1 MCGTAEDYEER
12 ERRHGLK
19 DAVYGWTRAR
29 FSPFGRGGRG
39 GSYVLGGVGVTLTVV
54 GGALA
59 MGLGLGLLL
68 ALVQVYGSGW
78 LRRLTGIYVWF
89 FRGIPLLVL
98 LFLFYFGILV
108 SLDIELSPFTIAIV
122 VLGLISS
129 AYQSQILRGAILAVP
144 AGQMKAARAIGMSDA
159 RAIIFIILPQAL
171 RLSIPGWSNEYT
183 VIMKDS
189 AVTYAL
195 GVAELMARANHVASR
210 TYQHFWLYIMVG
222 LIYLLLTYLG
232 TKALRVLEDRVA
244 MSGYI
249 R

>member
-1 MCGTAEDYEER
+1 MGFQDGMTAVAE
-12 ERRHGLK
+12 GL
-19 DAVYGWTRAR
+19 
-29 FSPFGRGGRG
+29 P
-39 GSYVLGGVGVTLTVV
+39 YVLGGVGVTLTVV

-68 ALVQVYGSGW
+68 ALAQVYGPRW

-98 LFLFYFGILV
+98 LFLFYFGLLV

-232 TKALRVLEDRVA
+232 TKALRVLEERVA

>member
-1 MCGTAEDYEER
+1 M
-12 ERRHGLK
+12 HSGLE
-19 DAVYGWTRAR
+19 AVIEGL
-29 FSPFGRGGRG
+29 P
-39 GSYVLGGVGVTLTVV
+39 YVLGGVGVTLTVV

-59 MGLGLGLLL
+59 MGLGLGLLIAL
-68 ALVQVYGSGW
+68 AQVYGSRW
-78 LRRLTGIYVWF
+78 LRELTGIYVWF

-98 LFLFYFGILV
+98 LFLFYFGILAA
-108 SLDIELSPFTIAIV
+108 LEIELSPFTIAIV

-171 RLSIPGWSNEYT
+171 RLAVPGWSNEYT